1 MHYFVD
7 EGDTSEEETGYVRMV
22 GAGAPLAQ
30 GMDFSIGDPYWIL
43 CDSGA
48 DEDCCPPHFALVCP
62 IQPCKDFLFDVQT
75 QGIQINAQAEL
86 SFISNE
92 NEERSVKLSR
102 KTHRTIP
109 LPKGIMT
116 QSIHSIIKND
126 TLILTIPL
134 TA

>member
-1 MHYFVD
+1 M
-7 EGDTSEEETGYVRMV
+7 DTSGLTSLLESSGGMF
-22 GAGAPLAQ
+22 APLTFKTKQVSAHLTELHVDISQ
-30 GMDFSIGDPYWIL
+30 CDPESISI
-43 CDSGA
+43 
-48 DEDCCPPHFALVCP
+48 
-62 IQPCKDFLFDVQT
+62 DVQT

-92 NEERSVKLSR
+92 KEERSVKLSR